1 MDKKEE
7 ENDKMK
13 ADHKIIKKLDHEV
26 KDIAKKAD
34 QKAKTEI
41 TAKLTNGIQKAES
54 NAIKIVDESHVG
66 ANEASGAINALKVVE
81 AAKVATG

>member
-13 ADHKIIKKLDHEV
+13 ADQKIIKKLDHEV

-34 QKAKTEI
+34 
-41 TAKLTNGIQKAES
+41 
-54 NAIKIVDESHVG
+54 
-66 ANEASGAINALKVVE
+66 
-81 AAKVATG
+81 